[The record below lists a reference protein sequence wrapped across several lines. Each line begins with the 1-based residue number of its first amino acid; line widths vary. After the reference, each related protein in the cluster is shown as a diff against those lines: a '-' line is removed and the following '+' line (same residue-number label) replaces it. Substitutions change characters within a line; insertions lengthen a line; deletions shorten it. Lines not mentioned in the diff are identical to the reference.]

1 MDQHSLQDMI
11 DEGPGQ
17 RENLRQFIDK
27 LVHEGYTVG
36 DAEGPD
42 PMLVDPGGQI
52 VARADERGGLV
63 SALIDPTLPQTLRQ
77 AFPALSDRVFRV
89 GERQ

>member
-1 MDQHSLQDMI
+1 MDQHSLQEMI

-27 LVHEGYTVG
+27 LVHEGYSVG

-42 PMLVDPGGQI
+42 PMLVDPGGRT
-52 VARADERGGLV
+52 V
-63 SALIDPTLPQTLRQ
+63 
-77 AFPALSDRVFRV
+77 DRIRFTVR
-89 GERQ
+89 